1 MRPKQVYKSDPF
13 KSISNSFQDVS
24 LTGVEV
30 TLYDPTKSKLLS
42 NKYNL
47 ERNFIAV
54 FFPTLVSLKLN
65 LYDTRRSDK
74 YFSREYVEKEP
85 SYKRDL
91 LYDKI
96 EQLFDEWGLWAESFI
111 GPDGNSYQVQ
121 KASEFWYFWNS
132 TLDISSSNSLWIE
145 WKPYFYGS
153 SVISLQPKSEDYQN
167 QLQDNNSETNGL
179 NILTTLVLDFKNINN
194 LNLPIA
200 EADFSNMYNQNLWD
214 YNFKN

>member
-13 KSISNSFQDVS
+13 KSISNSFEDVS

-96 EQLFDEWGLWAESFI
+96 KQLFDEWGLWAESFI

-200 EADFSNMYNQNLWD
+200 EADFSNMCNKNLWD

>member
-74 YFSREYVEKEP
+74 YFSREYIEKEP

-96 EQLFDEWGLWAESFI
+96 EQLFEEWGL
-111 GPDGNSYQVQ
+111 
-121 KASEFWYFWNS
+121 
-132 TLDISSSNSLWIE
+132 
-145 WKPYFYGS
+145 
-153 SVISLQPKSEDYQN
+153 
-167 QLQDNNSETNGL
+167 
-179 NILTTLVLDFKNINN
+179 
-194 LNLPIA
+194 
-200 EADFSNMYNQNLWD
+200 
-214 YNFKN
+214 